1 MFYLSKRFGSL
12 VNEISSLGS
21 TKPRIH
27 KAKLSFALDLES
39 GHEIVERTSGL
50 IPRGI
55 GKRGNEFAYITG
67 EGLGKLT
74 GIENGYAEEA
84 KGEVIE
90 AVSRMKEEVDMGLF
104 GTAREIAARSLLA
117 HMGKERVDF
126 IAYLVA
132 HDTVGY
138 GAISMLMED
147 KQRIEEIEINAPC
160 APISIFHV
168 DYGRCLTNLRFT
180 SEASFRHNI
189 NKFIYDADKE
199 LGDETPII
207 DAQVDDARVHAQIRP
222 YAQSGAVASI
232 RLANN
237 KLVCFDYL
245 VKRGTADYDA
255 LAYIWLAIDSGMN
268 MLIAGPPASGK
279 TTMMSA
285 LFAFIPRV
293 EKIVTIEED
302 VNELKIKIDMNNSV
316 SLCGTRRGMATN
328 TREQVINAL
337 RLRPDRLVVGEVRGE
352 ETRELF
358 AGANLGIPFIT
369 TMHSNEG
376 GIEIVKK
383 LMVKP
388 MDVETRALSSLD
400 LALYMRHVDLSKRVL
415 ENVYEYRW
423 LSRAE
428 SEKPGVVIEESDS
441 VDVAETLKN
450 GKLAADAL
458 QNSKVIE
465 AFSRKKGLPK
475 KLVIKE
481 LGRRAEFLKVVHES
495 CRSTTEM
502 LEKIQGYG
510 W

>member
-12 VNEISSLGS
+12 VNEIASVGAA
-21 TKPRIH
+21 KPQIH
-27 KAKLSFALDLES
+27 RSKLSFALDLEGGYES
-39 GHEIVERTSGL
+39 VERTSGL
-50 IPRGI
+50 VPRAI
-55 GKRGNEFAYITG
+55 GKRGKEFAYIVG

-74 GIENGYAEEA
+74 GIEAGYAEEA

-90 AVSRMKEEVDMGLF
+90 AVSKMKEEVDMKLF
-104 GTAREIAARSLLA
+104 NTAREIAARNLSA
-117 HMGKERVDF
+117 RMSKERADF
-126 IAYLVA
+126 LAYLVA

-138 GAISMLMED
+138 GAISVLMED
-147 KQRIEEIEINAPC
+147 KQRIEEIEINAAS
-160 APISIFHV
+160 APISVFHV
-168 DYGRCLTNLRFT
+168 DYGRCLTNLRFV
-180 SEASFRHNI
+180 SEASFKHNI
-189 NKFIYDADKE
+189 NKFIYDTDKE
-199 LGDETPII
+199 LGEETPII

-255 LAYIWLAIDSGMN
+255 LAYVWLAINSGMN
-268 MLIAGPPASGK
+268 MMIAGPPASGK
-279 TTMMSA
+279 TTMLSA

-302 VNELKIKIDMNNSV
+302 VNELKVKLDINNSV
-316 SLCGTRRGMATN
+316 GLYGSRQGRATN

-369 TMHSNEG
+369 TMHSNAG

-388 MDVETRALSSLD
+388 MDVETRALSTLD

-415 ENVYEYRW
+415 ENAYEYKW
-423 LSRAE
+423 MSRAE

-441 VDVAETLKN
+441 VEIAEVLKD
-450 GKLAADAL
+450 GRLAAEAL
-458 QNSKVIE
+458 PASKVVC
-465 AFSRKKGLPK
+465 AFSRKKGIST
-475 KLVIKE
+475 KLVLKE
-481 LGRRAEFLKVVHES
+481 LKRRAEFLKVIHEN
-495 CRSTTEM
+495 CKSTGEM